1 MPQFVLKINLGND
14 AMRSIPDITQSLKNV
29 CTVLSGIDS
38 IQDAKKYGQKKIMDV
53 NGNSVGYWQIKP
65 DKDNQDPIMECE

>member
-1 MPQFVLKINLGND
+1 MTQFILKINLGND
-14 AMRSIPDITQSLKNV
+14 AMRSIPHIISALKNT

-38 IQDAKKYGQKKIMDV
+38 IQDAKKYGQRKIIDV